1 MNNLK
6 SLLSSFKVT
15 TQTQSFFCDDI
26 VKQMNHLVYDALI
39 DNYIEIIRSLD
50 ELSFTDDISYTIL
63 YSIADNTY
71 SLEKR
76 NLLCRVLFV
85 IFSRNVKENE
95 ENIVLFSK
103 TFPNTIMSWIEES
116 ISTLIS
122 DHKVKAKFAIQFGAE
137 MPVTIEESLS
147 YRKKLFTSFEEYI
160 SSKDNSLY
168 PNFYSALE
176 ILNSNNIQKLKVNTW

>member
-15 TQTQSFFCDDI
+15 NQTQSFFCDEI
-26 VKQMNHLVYDALI
+26 VKQMNHLVYDALT
-39 DNYIEIIRSLD
+39 DNYIEIVLTLD
-50 ELSFTDDISYTIL
+50 KLTFIDDISYTIIHA
-63 YSIADNTY
+63 IADNTY
-71 SLEKR
+71 SFEKR

-85 IFSRNVKENE
+85 IFSRNVKEND

-122 DHKVKAKFAIQFGAE
+122 DHKIKANFATQFSLE
-137 MPVTIEESLS
+137 MSASLEESLS
-147 YRKKLFTSFEEYI
+147 YRKKLFSSFENYI
-160 SSKDNSLY
+160 RTKDDLHYS
-168 PNFYSALE
+168 NFYSALQ
-176 ILNSNNIQKLKVNTW
+176 ILNTNNIQRLQINF